1 MKEKKP
7 LLEGQRFGRLTVICF
22 HHKDKNRSRYYL
34 CKCDCG
40 NEVVVYKY
48 NLIRGLTK
56 SCGCL
61 NSELATKRF
70 RKHHL
75 TGSRIYRCWI
85 GMKNRC
91 YNKNEPRYSDYGG
104 RGIKVCD
111 EWKNDFTAFYNWA
124 IANDYKEDLTID
136 RIDVNGNYEPSNCRW
151 ATMKEQQRNR
161 RNNRIIEYNGKSH
174 CVAEWGEILG
184 INDNLIR
191 TRLFLGWDANDA
203 LKKRQSIWRI

>member
-22 HHKDKNRSRYYL
+22 HHKDKSRSRYYL

-40 NEVVVYKY
+40 NKVIIYKY

-61 NSELATKRF
+61 NSELAIKRF
-70 RKHHL
+70 RKHNK
-75 TGSRIYRCWI
+75 TNSRVYKCWL

-91 YNKNEPRYSDYGG
+91 YNKNEPAFYRYGG
-104 RGIKVCD
+104 RGITVCD
-111 EWKNDFTAFYNWA
+111 EWKNDFMAFYDWA
-124 IANDYKEDLTID
+124 MANGYKDDLTLD
-136 RIDVNGNYEPSNCRW
+136 RINNNGDYGPSNCRW

-161 RNNRIIEYNGKSH
+161 RDNKIIEYNGEKH

-184 INDNLIR
+184 IDDNLIR
-191 TRLFLGWDANDA
+191 NRLFLGWDVNDA
-203 LKKRQSIWRI
+203 LKKLKSIEGV